1 MKVKNL
7 IERLK
12 QFDQNK
18 EIVFY
23 NDQLENMWEC
33 DIENDSSNNDDVVI
47 TIYNEETND
56 QLKFLLLSHGF
67 IFNNNINNN
76 NITKG
81 INDYI

>member
-12 QFDQNK
+12 GFNQNK

-23 NDQLENMWEC
+23 HDQLENMWEC

-47 TIYNEETND
+47 TIYNEETN
-56 QLKFLLLSHGF
+56 QGF
-67 IFNNNINNN
+67 NQAYRF
-76 NITKG
+76 
-81 INDYI
+81 